1 MDSCLETNTH
11 LRLEWV
17 EGGMYLMIKLA
28 VFIRDCGNELLHNG
42 DYLFRSQLSCSD
54 CWLAKVAQNLNAE
67 LGACW
72 DVLIQDWILSAAPL
86 PIFLNI
92 EINVDLLRIVFD
104 GAARLALVDALL
116 GRLRELGC
124 HAAMSGYFIFAGS
137 RSQPSPPPPKFKI
150 III

>member
-1 MDSCLETNTH
+1 MRLFCMDSCLETNTH

-86 PIFLNI
+86 PMFCHI
-92 EINVDLLRIVFD
+92 EINVDLLRIALAW
-104 GAARLALVDALL
+104 GCQTCSSSGSSEATART
-116 GRLRELGC
+116 
-124 HAAMSGYFIFAGS
+124 
-137 RSQPSPPPPKFKI
+137 
-150 III
+150 